1 MQNIDVLRALGVLTF
16 WVLIPLVPAILLFKL
31 LPDNKV
37 NLSGPLSGPLGSL
50 KINASGAIAA
60 YFAVLVSLAF
70 FIVSINRDMAP
81 KDRPERQYWKLVGK
95 IEMRDIDNK
104 SHPFKG
110 VEHGRIHVTTDPEIW
125 RLDDVAELE
134 VKMVRV
140 EDEPVFRVTIDRFG
154 YGIIKI
160 KKDSPELTFDDNNN
174 IIRIKQ
180 PLRIDQDTSATR
192 VDGHPDAARGDSD
205 GM

>member
-1 MQNIDVLRALGVLTF
+1 MAVLTMLGVLTF

-37 NLSGPLSGPLGSL
+37 NLSGPLSGPLGAL

-81 KDRPERQYWKLVGK
+81 KERPEQQYWKLVGK
-95 IEMRDIDNK
+95 IELRDANDK
-104 SHPFKG
+104 LQPFKG
-110 VEHGRIHVTTDPEIW
+110 FERRRIHLSTDPEIW

-134 VKMVRV
+134 VKMVRI
-140 EDEPVFRVTIDRFG
+140 EDEPVFRVTIEKFG
-154 YGIIKI
+154 SGIIKI
-160 KKDSPELTFDDNNN
+160 KKDSPDLAFEKNNV
-174 IIRIKQ
+174 IRIKQ
-180 PLRIDQDTSATR
+180 PLRIDQDASETR
-192 VDGHPDAARGDSD
+192 LDRHTDTQVESN